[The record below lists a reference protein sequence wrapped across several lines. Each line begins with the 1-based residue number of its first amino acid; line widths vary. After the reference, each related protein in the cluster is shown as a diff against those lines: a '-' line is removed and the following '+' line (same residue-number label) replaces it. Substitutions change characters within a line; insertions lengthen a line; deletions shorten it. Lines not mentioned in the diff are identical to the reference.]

1 MIRELRSC
9 NLCTRIDHAA
19 HFDPCASH
27 RPVLEE
33 ERGSYANCVLQ

>member
-19 HFDPCASH
+19 HFDLRSSD
-27 RPVLEE
+27 RPALEE
-33 ERGSYANCVLQ
+33 ERGSYANCALQ